1 MDDKSTPLAENL
13 PSLSDDKLL
22 PLPKFTSLGEGFVKI
37 SDIISRGSGFEDFA
51 EALPWSD
58 PEFSARTL
66 KHHLSQEHDWASR
79 RLGLIEGQVA
89 WLAGRL
95 PAGGRVLDLAS
106 GPGLYTH
113 LLARRGFKTL
123 GVDFSPAAIAHARL
137 RAAEENLAAEY
148 AEADIRQYRPEGLF
162 DCVLFVFGE
171 FNEFAP
177 EDARLILQNALAA
190 LAPGGFLLLEEHTF
204 EAVRESGQAPP
215 SWWVCPENEGLLS
228 DRPHLCLQ
236 ENSWNNGM
244 SRATMSYFTLDAATG
259 EARLFRSTQTGYTGA
274 RLREL
279 LAAIGFGPP
288 KRLKE
293 NQWPVGRPFEGL
305 MAAWLCPRP

>member
-1 MDDKSTPLAENL
+1 L
-13 PSLSDDKLL
+13 
-22 PLPKFTSLGEGFVKI
+22 KI
-37 SDIISRGSGFEDFA
+37 SDLIKRGPGFEA
-51 EALPWSD
+51 LSKALPWDD

-66 KHHLSQEHDWASR
+66 KHHLAQDHDWASR
-79 RLGLIEGQVA
+79 RVDIIERQVD

-95 PAGGRVLDLAS
+95 PAGGRVLDLAC

-123 GVDFSPAAIAHARL
+123 GVDFSPAAIAHARR
-137 RAAEENLAAEY
+137 RAAEDGLAAEY
-148 AEADIRQYRPEGLF
+148 DEADIRLYRAPGLF

-177 EDARLILQNALAA
+177 PDARLILENARDV

-215 SWWVCPENEGLLS
+215 TWWSCPENEGLIS

-236 ENSWNNGM
+236 ENIWDPEPAQ
-244 SRATMSYFTLDAATG
+244 ATIRYFILDAETA
-259 EARLFRSTQTGYTGA
+259 EVRSFRSIQTGYTPA
-274 RLREL
+274 RLKALFSEIGLKPPRRLSARE
-279 LAAIGFGPP
+279 
-288 KRLKE
+288 
-293 NQWPVGRPFEGL
+293 WPVGRPFEGL
-305 MAAWLCPRP
+305 MAAHQGFLGP